1 MGRLNGKIAVV
12 TGAGRGIGKET
23 ALFLAKEGAKVVVND
38 LGGNTDGTG
47 GTQIA
52 DEVVKEIKAA
62 GGEAV
67 ANYDSVSDF
76 AGGQNIFQTALDT
89 FGGMDILINNA
100 GILRDKTLFN
110 MEENDWDQVIAVHLK
125 GHFNCTKP
133 FASYI
138 RETNRMDCRII
149 NMSSV
154 SGLYG
159 NFGQTN
165 YGAAKAGIAG
175 FTRSLSF
182 EMAKYKCTVNTISP
196 GAATRM
202 TIDLIKAAGRDVDTN
217 DWKQGPQQLAPV
229 ITWLCCDEASNVTN
243 QIIHVQNGTV
253 GIMQQPAVI
262 ESFLSDELWS
272 LDQLDRVIG
281 SLVETKKNHDSEIQ
295 KKAEPKKIL
304 ASFIYRFFGL

>member
-23 ALFLAKEGAKVVVND
+23 ARLLANEGAKIVVND

-47 GTQIA
+47 GTPVA
-52 DEVVKEIKAA
+52 DEVVEEIKAA
-62 GGEAV
+62 GGDAV
-67 ANYDSVSDF
+67 ANYDSVSEF
-76 AGGQNIFQTALDT
+76 TGGQSIFQTAIDA

-202 TIDLIKAAGRDVDTN
+202 TIDLIKAAGRDVDVN

-229 ITWLCCDEASNVTN
+229 ITWLCCDEASDVTN

-281 SLVETKKNHDSEIQ
+281 NLVETKKNHDSDIQ
-295 KKAEPKKIL
+295 KKAEPKK
-304 ASFIYRFFGL
+304 S

>member
-52 DEVVKEIKAA
+52 DEVVEEIKAA

-76 AGGQNIFQTALDT
+76 AGGQNIFQPALNT

-229 ITWLCCDEASNVTN
+229 ITWLCCDEASDVTN

-295 KKAEPKKIL
+295 KKAEPKK
-304 ASFIYRFFGL
+304 S

>member
-12 TGAGRGIGKET
+12 TGAGRGIVKET
-23 ALFLAKEGAKVVVND
+23 ALFLASEGAKVVVND

-52 DEVVKEIKAA
+52 DEVVEEIKSA
-62 GGEAV
+62 GGDAV
-67 ANYDSVSDF
+67 ANYDSVSEF
-76 AGGQNIFQTALDT
+76 AGGQSIFQTAIDA

-202 TIDLIKAAGRDVDTN
+202 TIDLIKAAGRDVDVN

-229 ITWLCCDEASNVTN
+229 ITWLCCDEASDVTN

-262 ESFLSDELWS
+262 ESFLSEELWS

-281 SLVETKKNHDSEIQ
+281 NLVETKKNHDSEVQ
-295 KKAEPKKIL
+295 KKAEPKK
-304 ASFIYRFFGL
+304 S

>member
-262 ESFLSDELWS
+262 KSFLSDELWS

-295 KKAEPKKIL
+295 KKAEPKK
-304 ASFIYRFFGL
+304 S

>member
-23 ALFLAKEGAKVVVND
+23 ALFLAKEGAKVIVND

-52 DEVVKEIKAA
+52 DEVVEEIKSV

-76 AGGQNIFQTALDT
+76 AGGQNIFQTAIDA

-202 TIDLIKAAGRDVDTN
+202 TIDLIKAAGRDVDVN

-229 ITWLCCDEASNVTN
+229 ITWLCCDEASDVTN

-262 ESFLSDELWS
+262 ESFLSDEIWS

-281 SLVETKKNHDSEIQ
+281 NLVETKKNHDSEVQ
-295 KKAEPKKIL
+295 KKAEPKK
-304 ASFIYRFFGL
+304 S

>member
-23 ALFLAKEGAKVVVND
+23 ALFLAREGAKVVVND
-38 LGGNTDGTG
+38 LGGNTDGSG

-52 DEVVKEIKAA
+52 DDAVEEIKSA
-62 GGEAV
+62 GGDAV
-67 ANYDSVSDF
+67 ANYDSVSEF
-76 AGGQNIFQTALDT
+76 TGGQNIFQTAIDA

-202 TIDLIKAAGRDVDTN
+202 TIDLIKAAGRDVDVN

-229 ITWLCCDEASNVTN
+229 ITWLCCDEASDVTN

-262 ESFLSDELWS
+262 ESFLSEELWS

-281 SLVETKKNHDSEIQ
+281 SLVETKKNHDSEVQ
-295 KKAEPKKIL
+295 KKAEPKK
-304 ASFIYRFFGL
+304 S